1 MDNVIAGGRSRC
13 MRDTLK
19 CQAGCHPR
27 PRGPRL
33 HTCGSAE
40 AACPR
45 CVVVADRGQLCAPLG
60 PPVGVGGPVAYAE
73 PTCTPPGAFPPKAT
87 CPYRARG
94 PSATRA
100 APPFCRGVK
109 DARLRGR
116 SLHQATEPRERGCC
130 AKTNTF
136 ASGGP
141 PSVFPPFSGGHSSY
155 RKRIGLSRSRY

>member
-1 MDNVIAGGRSRC
+1 MHARYLKEPSRMSRRSTPDPVAHACILAGP
-13 MRDTLK
+13 L
-19 CQAGCHPR
+19 R
-27 PRGPRL
+27 PRAHGVSSWRIVASSALRWARQLESVAQRPAPSL
-33 HTCGSAE
+33 HAH
-40 AACPR
+40 R
-45 CVVVADRGQLCAPLG
+45 QAPSR
-60 PPVGVGGPVAYAE
+60 P
-73 PTCTPPGAFPPKAT
+73 AT